1 MRILKLVFVF
11 LLLQQVAMAQ
21 TDTAQKSTKKILVV
35 PYPSMMYFSDAD
47 QDLARYSKMDEQRV
61 RAQLRGKLESNIY
74 HQLLAAF
81 DAVSLMNA
89 TSLNGEQDLKY
100 IYAASRYYLAD
111 RKNSGKYSS
120 ALFKRKN
127 KKQALY
133 TTDSTTMLADIGSP
147 DLLKQLHQK
156 YGNDYMLYITQF
168 ELNTSNKN
176 TIEWMKQ
183 DYKRTYVLHYNLFD
197 AAGRLV
203 LAETIYLEG
212 GNENTLTEIN
222 EKYFTEIAQK
232 LRDILKSKI
241 N

>member
-1 MRILKLVFVF
+1 MRFIKIVILLFALHTAAF
-11 LLLQQVAMAQ
+11 AQ
-21 TDTAQKSTKKILVV
+21 TDSTHKSTKKILLV

-47 QDLARYSKMDEQRV
+47 QDLARYSKLDEPK
-61 RAQLRGKLESNIY
+61 LRGQIRVKLENSIY
-74 HQLLAAF
+74 HQLLGAF
-81 DAVSLMNA
+81 DAVSLLSA

-111 RKNSGKYSS
+111 QKNAGKYSS
-120 ALFKRKN
+120 NLFKRKN

-147 DLLKQLHQK
+147 DLMKTLRQK
-156 YGNDYMLYITQF
+156 YTHDYMLYITQV
-168 ELNTSNKN
+168 EINTSNKN

-183 DYKRTYVLHYNLFD
+183 DYKRTFVVHYNLLD
-197 AAGRLV
+197 ASGRV
-203 LAETIYLEG
+203 ILAETIYLEG

>member
-1 MRILKLVFVF
+1 MRFIKIVV
-11 LLLQQVAMAQ
+11 LLFALHAVAFAQ
-21 TDTAQKSTKKILVV
+21 TDSTQKSSKKILLV

-47 QDLARYSKMDEQRV
+47 QDLARYSKIDEPK
-61 RAQLRGKLESNIY
+61 LRGQIRLKLENNMY
-74 HQLLAAF
+74 HQLLSAF
-81 DAVSLMNA
+81 DVISLLSA
-89 TSLNGEQDLKY
+89 TSLNGEQDLKQ

-111 RKNSGKYSS
+111 RKNAGKYSS
-120 ALFKRKN
+120 NLFKRKN

-147 DLLKQLHQK
+147 DLMKTLRQK
-156 YGNDYMLYITQF
+156 YSNDYVLFITQF
-168 ELNTSNKN
+168 EIETSNKN

-183 DYKRTYVLHYNLFD
+183 DYKRTFVVHYNLLD
-197 AAGRLV
+197 ASGRV
-203 LAETIYLEG
+203 ILAETIYLEG